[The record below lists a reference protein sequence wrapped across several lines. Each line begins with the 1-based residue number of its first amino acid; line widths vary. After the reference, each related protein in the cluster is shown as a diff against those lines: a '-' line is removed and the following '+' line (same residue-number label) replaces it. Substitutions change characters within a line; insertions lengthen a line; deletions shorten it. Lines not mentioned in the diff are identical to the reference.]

1 MGQLIKG
8 QKFQTCETKLTFS
21 LYKFMISCMYYSQ
34 ETLTNTVVK
43 HEQSLLQSV
52 ATKKTAH

>member
-8 QKFQTCETKLTFS
+8 QKFQNSETKLTFS
-21 LYKFMISCMYYSQ
+21 LYKFMVSCMYYSQ
-34 ETLTNTVVK
+34 ETLTNTVMK
-43 HEQSLLQSV
+43 HEESLSQSV